1 MSRKIIS
8 AEDIDPRGYCD
19 VCTSSGVPT
28 IALTEDGYE
37 ACGASVCRG
46 CLEIALKTLV
56 THEKAEEKKLADL
69 IEKARAAPM
78 TEEER
83 REQTANFAFGNLAM
97 TKEWHN
103 RSPAELEAL
112 RQKIRKLAGC
122 KP

>member
-8 AEDIDPRGYCD
+8 AEDIDPRGCCD
-19 VCTSSGVPT
+19 VCTNKVPT
-28 IALTEDGYE
+28 ITLQADDYE
-37 ACGASVCRG
+37 SCGASLCRN
-46 CLEIALKTLV
+46 CLKTALDFLA
-56 THEKAEEKKLADL
+56 THEKAEEKKLYDL
-69 IEKARAAPM
+69 IEKARAVPM
-78 TEEER
+78 TEDER

-97 TKEWHN
+97 TKEWEN